1 MLTVYHG
8 STQTVDAP
16 VCAFGRPR
24 LDFGQG
30 FYVTDIKEQA
40 ERWAKAIA
48 GKRDTEPVLNIYHLD
63 REQILSEGRCKI
75 FTSYSG
81 KPTWRKRCSRVRL
94 YRRRYSKRPCY

>member
-48 GKRDTEPVLNIYHLD
+48 GKRDTEPVLNIISTVN
-63 REQILSEGRCKI
+63 R
-75 FTSYSG
+75 F
-81 KPTWRKRCSRVRL
+81 
-94 YRRRYSKRPCY
+94 YRRADARFSLLIMLIGLTLLWQTDVAKTLQPSTII

>member
-40 ERWAKAIA
+40 ERWRKL
-48 GKRDTEPVLNIYHLD
+48 R
-63 REQILSEGRCKI
+63 SEEH
-75 FTSYSG
+75 TSELQ
-81 KPTWRKRCSRVRL
+81 SRI
-94 YRRRYSKRPCY
+94 